1 MLLYETVKGGVPSV
15 IKRERILNMKK
26 FTAVFLTAALMFLF
40 AGCSA
45 KVVIPEEVLQLP
57 EHSEVYT
64 ACNLWYNDG
73 EKADKAAE
81 IDELNIMKGKILP
94 FGTRIEFLPSDENG
108 IAFKTVNGN
117 KVFRFRYE
125 QARNVEPVE
134 TVIRKFF
141 TTKTPEELAS
151 GIRPLD
157 LEKIRRGLVEKGM
170 RRKEVLL
177 GYGNP
182 PPLRTPVLNV
192 DTWTYFV
199 DFGVTKRVIF
209 FDDRVIDIIQLD

>member
-1 MLLYETVKGGVPSV
+1 MKCGWICESMMEIRLSFSSASTIFFSASSRLLCSSSS
-15 IKRERILNMKK
+15 
-26 FTAVFLTAALMFLF
+26 FAFTAALMFLF

-73 EKADKAAE
+73 EKADNAAE

-141 TTKTPEELAS
+141 TTKTSLFLWS
-151 GIRPLD
+151 NI
-157 LEKIRRGLVEKGM
+157 
-170 RRKEVLL
+170 
-177 GYGNP
+177 NP
-182 PPLRTPVLNV
+182 
-192 DTWTYFV
+192 
-199 DFGVTKRVIF
+199 
-209 FDDRVIDIIQLD
+209 